1 MSHLYIQKQGSTLGF
16 QKNRFVINAPQENET
31 YVPLENIQNITLFGN
46 IQVTAHC
53 IHNIL
58 SHEIN
63 LTFLSKNGEYIGR
76 LESSKNININ
86 KQRLQF
92 QKSEDQKF
100 KLEMSKKFIQG
111 KIQNQK
117 TVLQRL
123 NRKLTNDKLAKTIKD
138 IQLIIKKIDNVQET
152 DKLMGLE
159 GYTAKLYYKAI
170 SDILPQEY
178 KFDKRTKRPP
188 KDPFNAMISFGYT
201 LLHNQIYSIISAKGL
216 NPYVAF
222 LHSDRQNHP
231 ALCSDIIE
239 EFRAALIDTLSI
251 HLINNQKITIDDFEY
266 TKNAVYLKKDANK
279 KFIEELEKRLNQEV
293 SYIADIPYKMNFKQI
308 IEHQINL
315 IIKSMN
321 YNDTTLYKPMTIR

>member
-1 MSHLYIQKQGSTLGF
+1 MNHLYIQKQGSTLGF

-117 TVLQRL
+117 Q
-123 NRKLTNDKLAKTIKD
+123 
-138 IQLIIKKIDNVQET
+138 
-152 DKLMGLE
+152 
-159 GYTAKLYYKAI
+159 YYK
-170 SDILPQEY
+170 D
-178 KFDKRTKRPP
+178 
-188 KDPFNAMISFGYT
+188 
-201 LLHNQIYSIISAKGL
+201 
-216 NPYVAF
+216 
-222 LHSDRQNHP
+222 
-231 ALCSDIIE
+231 
-239 EFRAALIDTLSI
+239 
-251 HLINNQKITIDDFEY
+251 
-266 TKNAVYLKKDANK
+266 
-279 KFIEELEKRLNQEV
+279 
-293 SYIADIPYKMNFKQI
+293 
-308 IEHQINL
+308 
-315 IIKSMN
+315 
-321 YNDTTLYKPMTIR
+321 